1 MTDFLVLSGLCLLL
15 LTLLQ
20 ASTFAIGHRI
30 GRYNVVDVSWGLGLA
45 LVAVLAALIGDGD
58 GVRRAV
64 LALLVGLWGLR
75 LSWHIWRRSR
85 GGEEDPRYAQLLD
98 GAGTGAIIR
107 KVFVTQGLA
116 QWFISL
122 PVQVTAVTGPPEG
135 VAWAVFSAGVLVTVA
150 GLVIESVADQQMAR
164 YKADADRGPVM
175 DRGLWG
181 WSRHPNYF
189 GDACVWVGVYLVA
202 ASVWPGVL
210 TVLSPAAM
218 VYFLVVATGARLL
231 ERHMAGRPGYAA
243 YQARTSF
250 FVPLPPRSVAPEGNS

>member
-1 MTDFLVLSGLCLLL
+1 MSDVLALSAGCLGVLALV
-15 LTLLQ
+15 Q
-20 ASTFAIGHRI
+20 AVTFAVGHRI
-30 GRYNVVDVSWGLGLA
+30 GRYNVVDVAWGLGLA
-45 LVAVLAALIGDGD
+45 LVSLVCLARSQDWRAWALAALVTTW
-58 GVRRAV
+58 GV
-64 LALLVGLWGLR
+64 R
-75 LSWHIWRRSR
+75 LSWHIWRRTR
-85 GGEEDPRYAQLLD
+85 GGDEDPRYARLLD
-98 GAGTGAIIR
+98 GAGTGTVVR

-122 PVQVTAVTGPPEG
+122 PVQVAAVTGPPG
-135 VAWAVFSAGVLVTVA
+135 RVGAVVAVIGVLVCITGITV
-150 GLVIESVADQQMAR
+150 ESVADRQLAA
-164 YKADADRGPVM
+164 YKADPDRPPVM

-218 VYFLVVATGARLL
+218 VWFLVVATGARLL
-231 ERHMAGRPGYAA
+231 EQHMSGRPGYAD

-250 FVPLPPRSVAPEGNS
+250 FLPLPPRRTT